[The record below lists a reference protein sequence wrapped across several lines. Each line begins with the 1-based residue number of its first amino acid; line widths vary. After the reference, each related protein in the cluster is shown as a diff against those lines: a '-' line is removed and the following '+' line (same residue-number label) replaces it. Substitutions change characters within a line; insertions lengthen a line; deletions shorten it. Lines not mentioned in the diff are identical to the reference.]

1 MSRKKLAVILCAILV
16 AAAAAV
22 GIWYVLGS
30 DGKDS
35 KDRVYVEKVS
45 VIMGNVTGA
54 QNRYSGVVQPQ
65 ETIEVNTDP
74 ERTVSEVLVKV
85 GDAVEEG
92 TPLFNYDTEDLNLEL
107 EQAKLEL
114 QNQDIEINNY
124 KSQIQEL
131 EKERKDAA
139 EGDKF
144 EYTTQ
149 IQTVQTQIKQAEFEK
164 SSKQLEIDKIQK
176 KVDNSQALSKAAG
189 VVKNINDGNSQEEE
203 SSAFITILSTG
214 EYRIKGTANEQN
226 VNMIASGLDVIIR
239 SRVDE
244 TITWTGTID
253 NIDTEETA
261 SDSNDDMSFNGEE
274 NAAASSDYS
283 FFVSM
288 DDIDGLML
296 GQHVLIELDE
306 GQTETKEGIWLYSGY
321 IAFDD
326 LESGALESINGATES
341 MEAGSETLF
350 GMEEG
355 TESFWDYE
363 PGMEMP
369 STEDMDDWGYPYVWA
384 DDGNGKLEKRDVEL
398 GEYDAELDQ
407 YEIVSG
413 LSEDDLI
420 AFPMEG
426 LYEGITTVTDESE
439 IDYSSGLYNQGNGTE
454 EMWDNTEWN
463 EFDGVDGIYDEGIY
477 DDGSYDDA
485 DYDDGSYDGA
495 DYDDGSYDDSDYDD
509 GSYDDAD
516 YDDEGYDYDDAEME
530 EESGDSDPGSQ
541 DDRLDS
547 DKKGK
552 LDLWDFLRA
561 EGIL

>member
-114 QNQDIEINNY
+114 QNQDIEISNY

-176 KVDNSQALSKAAG
+176 KVDNSQTLSKAAG
-189 VVKNINDGNSQEEE
+189 VVKSINDGNSQEEE

-226 VNMIASGLDVIIR
+226 VNMIGSGLDVIIR

-261 SDSNDDMSFNGEE
+261 SDSNEDMSFNGEE

-283 FFVSM
+283 FFVSV

-326 LESGALESINGATES
+326 LESGALESINGSTES